1 MGNTA
6 WVEVQLALTGCL
18 RLARG
23 DRGGLSCFDR
33 SLDGFWRSF
42 RAAVISY
49 PLYLVLLAMRVSTAE
64 WQNSGGS
71 RIVLVETIG
80 YVVAWVAFPLLM
92 LTVTRWLGRAHRFF
106 DFMVPYNWCQ
116 VPQSALFVLA
126 GLVSGILSTQASE
139 AIDIVAALA
148 TLVYE
153 WFIARVALDTTGLV
167 AVFVVL
173 LDLVLGV
180 LISRVTGWLYGVDGC
195 LSRFLREKPG
205 KKPLSGAKSI
215 VKSPK
220 NLYCSATYPVHWQ
233 FGEPGIH
240 ALRSGNQI
248 G

>member
-6 WVEVQLALTGCL
+6 WVELQLALTGCL

-42 RAAVISY
+42 RAAVICY
-49 PLYLVLLAMRVSTAE
+49 PLYLVLLAMRVSVAE
-64 WQNSGGS
+64 WQTSGGW
-71 RIVLVETIG
+71 RIVMVETIG

-92 LTVTRWLGRAHRFF
+92 LNVVRWIGREHRFF
-106 DFMVPYNWCQ
+106 EFMVPYNWCQ
-116 VPQSALFVLA
+116 VPQSALFVLV
-126 GLVSGILSTQASE
+126 GLESASGILSIQASQ

-173 LDLVLGV
+173 VDLVLGV
-180 LISRVTGWLYGVDGC
+180 LISHVTGRLY
-195 LSRFLREKPG
+195 
-205 KKPLSGAKSI
+205 
-215 VKSPK
+215 
-220 NLYCSATYPVHWQ
+220 
-233 FGEPGIH
+233 
-240 ALRSGNQI
+240 
-248 G
+248 

>member
-1 MGNTA
+1 MGTTA

-23 DRGGLSCFDR
+23 DRAGLSCFDR

-49 PLYLVLLAMRVSTAE
+49 PLYLVLLAMRVSVAE
-64 WQNSGGS
+64 WETSGGW
-71 RIVLVETIG
+71 RIVTVETIG

-92 LTVTRWLGRAHRFF
+92 LNVVRWIGRAHRFF

-116 VPQSALFVLA
+116 VPQSALFVLV
-126 GLVSGILSTQASE
+126 GLVSAGGVLGAQASE
-139 AIDIVAALA
+139 AIDIAAAIA

-180 LISRVTGWLYGVDGC
+180 LISRITGWLY
-195 LSRFLREKPG
+195 
-205 KKPLSGAKSI
+205 
-215 VKSPK
+215 
-220 NLYCSATYPVHWQ
+220 
-233 FGEPGIH
+233 
-240 ALRSGNQI
+240 
-248 G
+248 